1 MENPTQNQRENLQVQ
16 FSRLPLA
23 VYREIAAH
31 LCQVEEVEAKLLM
44 ASSSE
49 FNYYDSQVESLQIQ
63 LPAAR
68 QQSKEQVEAILAYYQ
83 DIFGIAQRH

>member
-1 MENPTQNQRENLQVQ
+1 MEKPTQNKRENLKVQ

-31 LCQVEEVEAKLLM
+31 LCQVEDVEAKLLM
-44 ASSSE
+44 ASGSE

-63 LPAAR
+63 LPAAKK
-68 QQSKEQVEAILAYYQ
+68 QSKEQVEAILAYYQ
-83 DIFGIAQRH
+83 NIFGTAERY